1 MVGETVD
8 NQSEEILGIA
18 LLAKEPKIL
27 TVSLVVL
34 IVLGPLRY
42 LLTLDENTT
51 GLAVLRRM
59 VGVIIS
65 T

>member
-1 MVGETVD
+1 MD

-18 LLAKEPKIL
+18 LPAKEPKIL

-65 T
+65 K